1 MEVCFVERY
10 DINGIYKLLAATVK
24 RAIHDARRDPKA
36 AAWLDEH
43 CPTWRRYEGQKKD
56 CSINGVVEREVLLP
70 AKETR

>member
-1 MEVCFVERY
+1 MEYY
-10 DINGIYKLLAATVK
+10 DIEGIYNLLAATV
-24 RAIHDARRDPKA
+24 RLARRDARRDPKA

>member
-1 MEVCFVERY
+1 MRY
-10 DINGIYKLLAATVK
+10 YDLEGIYNLLAGIVRLA
-24 RAIHDARRDPKA
+24 RRDARRDPKA